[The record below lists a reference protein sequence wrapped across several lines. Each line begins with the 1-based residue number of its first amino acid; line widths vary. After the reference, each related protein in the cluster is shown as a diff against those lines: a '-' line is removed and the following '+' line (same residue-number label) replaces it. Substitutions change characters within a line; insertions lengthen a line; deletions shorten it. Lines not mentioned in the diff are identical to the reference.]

1 MKELSLSFLSFLLA
15 LTAAS
20 DLPQLKTC
28 EELTQVPMC
37 KGLYNRTSL
46 PNPRGHQT
54 QEEANT
60 ELVEF
65 SPLVSSN
72 CTQYLR
78 HFLCSYYLPLCE
90 VYLPPELTVPPCREL
105 CVHVYLSCNELLVKY
120 NMEWPQHLSC
130 DLFPAK
136 SSTPWCFGPDDPQIL
151 DPQDPVI
158 SSSMMVSANLSPT
171 HTLSHSQSNTQE
183 GSHSTQSQSPQTH
196 SHTAHHQSQSSSSR
210 PIGPTPPPSV
220 PPVCTSI
227 PEDSFCQDVGYTK
240 TTFPNAMGQ
249 ETADEVEYELNNF
262 ALLTYMQCSPNIT
275 DLLCYYYMP
284 ECRDEPPYIIQPCRE
299 LCESVKD
306 QCSQALKKYNMEL
319 PTNINCDILPS
330 SSSSRSCSN
339 GDTRDNPTVRG
350 ETGGVGSGSSKKL
363 DMLLLITLAL
373 ICMICAVLY

>member
-1 MKELSLSFLSFLLA
+1 
-15 LTAAS
+15 
-20 DLPQLKTC
+20 
-28 EELTQVPMC
+28 MC
-37 KGLYNRTSL
+37 AGLYNRTSL

-54 QEEANT
+54 QEEANA

-65 SPLVSSN
+65 SPLLASN

-90 VYLPPELTVPPCREL
+90 VYLSPELTVPPCREL
-105 CVHVYLSCNELLVKY
+105 CVHVYLSCNYLLVKY

-151 DPQDPVI
+151 VDPQDPVL
-158 SSSMMVSANLSPT
+158 SSSMMVTANLSPT
-171 HTLSHSQSNTQE
+171 HTISE
-183 GSHSTQSQSPQTH
+183 DSHSTQSQSPQTH
-196 SHTAHHQSQSSSSR
+196 SHTSHHESQSSSSR
-210 PIGPTPPPSV
+210 LTRPTPPPAV
-220 PPVCTSI
+220 PPTCTSI

-240 TTFPNAMGQ
+240 TTFPNTLGQ
-249 ETADEVEYELNNF
+249 WTADEVEYELNNF

-275 DLLCYYYMP
+275 NLLCHYYMP

-299 LCESVKD
+299 LCQSVKT

-330 SSSSRSCSN
+330 SSSRGCSN
-339 GDTRDNPTVRG
+339 GESGNNPTTRG
-350 ETGGVGSGSSKKL
+350 ETGGIGGASSKKL
-363 DMLLLITLAL
+363 DISLLIILAV
-373 ICMICAVLY
+373 ICMMCAVLY